1 MNARVILS
9 IMILIAAAQAT
20 TLFFDD
26 FSSPEPAKKGWADYS
41 NNPAPDTFEF
51 ANKMLHFPQN
61 MTKSAWMMVGESGW
75 SNIRISFKL
84 RTRFPEGY
92 GLLIIGG
99 RGAMDKSKLDASYAG
114 WALSGEGGLKS
125 MLVAVDVGKETV
137 LGSQSPDLAAL
148 EMDAWHD
155 VVLEVGS
162 DNIKVSIDGKV
173 FQSASG
179 TLPGAGKLV
188 IVNGFGAETW
198 IKSLKV
204 ESI

>member
-9 IMILIAAAQAT
+9 ILILMAAAPAT

-51 ANKMLHFPQN
+51 ANKVLHFPQN

-125 MLVAVDVGKETV
+125 MLMAVDVGKETV
-137 LGSQSPDLAAL
+137 LGSQSPDLTVL
-148 EMDAWHD
+148 EMDTWHD

-162 DNIKVSIDGKV
+162 GNIKVSIDGKV

>member
-1 MNARVILS
+1 MIGKIILS
-9 IMILIAAAQAT
+9 IIIFVSAAPAAV
-20 TLFFDD
+20 LFVDD

-41 NNPAPDTFEF
+41 NNPAPGSFEF

-61 MTKSAWMMVGESGW
+61 MTKSAWLMVGELGW
-75 SNIRISFKL
+75 TNIRISLKL

-125 MLVAVDVGKETV
+125 MLVAVDVGRETV
-137 LGSQSPDLAAL
+137 LGSQSPDLGVL

-155 VVLEVGS
+155 VVVEVGAGS
-162 DNIKVSIDGKV
+162 IRVLIDGKV
-173 FQSASG
+173 FQSTTG
-179 TLPGAGKLV
+179 TLTGAGKLV

-198 IKSLKV
+198 IKNLKV
-204 ESI
+204 ESM

>member
-1 MNARVILS
+1 
-9 IMILIAAAQAT
+9 
-20 TLFFDD
+20 
-26 FSSPEPAKKGWADYS
+26 
-41 NNPAPDTFEF
+41 
-51 ANKMLHFPQN
+51 MLHFPQN
-61 MTKSAWMMVGESGW
+61 MTKSAWLMVGEAGW
-75 SNIRISFKL
+75 STVRISFKL

-99 RGAMDKSKLDASYAG
+99 RGAMDKSRLDASYAG

-137 LGSQSPDLAAL
+137 LDSQSPDLSVL

-162 DNIKVSIDGKV
+162 GSLKVSIDGKE
-173 FQSASG
+173 FQSTAG
-179 TLPGAGKLV
+179 TLPAAGKLV

-198 IKSLKV
+198 IKSLKI

>member
-1 MNARVILS
+1 MNAKVILS
-9 IMILIAAAQAT
+9 ILILIAAAPAAT
-20 TLFFDD
+20 IFFDD

-41 NNPAPDTFEF
+41 NNPAPGSFEF
-51 ANKMLHFPQN
+51 GNNMLHFPQN
-61 MTKSAWMMVGESGW
+61 MTKSAWLMVGEPAW
-75 SNIRISFKL
+75 SNVRISFKL

-137 LGSQSPDLAAL
+137 LGSQSPDLSVL

-155 VVLEVGS
+155 VVLEIGTGS
-162 DNIKVSIDGKV
+162 VKVSIDGRE
-173 FQSASG
+173 FQSAMG
-179 TLPGAGKLV
+179 TLPAAGKLV